1 MNIRKQVILFASLLL
16 AGPARAT
23 LFHSIT
29 GETASVTSAGSLT
42 ENGTTYVGIFKP
54 STPPPSYVH
63 LPWVDTAHAYRG
75 QKSIGFEIDPTPSP
89 VATDTDKTQLR
100 ISHAG
105 ESSDLEFGNTRY
117 LGFAVDIPSAN
128 FQGPSKGAV
137 QLAQWWQ
144 GSPYTPPLSVTIT
157 GATATAANYEVR
169 VYNNTTLGNPSSVP
183 VILSTGTIPFDTW
196 TNFTVMTL
204 MDYTGGGQVKLWQN
218 GSQLVNWTGAVGYD
232 PTTIPYKNPPAG
244 TDNPNTAFDVF
255 FGPYREQQSTT
266 QELFYDEIRWADT
279 FVDAQPAPEPGC
291 LCLPSLMI
299 LSSRRRRRFNVRR
312 WAASPCRA

>member
-1 MNIRKQVILFASLLL
+1 MNPRRVIFICAAMMFAVS
-16 AGPARAT
+16 ARAT

-42 ENGTTYVGIFKP
+42 ENGTTYTGIFKP

-63 LPWVDTAHAYRG
+63 LPWVDTSHAYRG

-89 VATDTDKTQLR
+89 VATDTDKTQIR

-105 ESSDLEFGNTRY
+105 DSSDLVFDNTRY

-128 FQGPSKGAV
+128 FQGPTKGAV

-157 GATATAANYEVR
+157 GSTATAADYEVR
-169 VYNNTTLGNPSSVP
+169 VYNNSTLGNPSSVP
-183 VILSTGTIPFDTW
+183 IILGTGSIPLDTW
-196 TNFTVMTL
+196 TNFTVMSI

-218 GSQLVNWTGAVGYD
+218 GSQLVNWTGTVGYD
-232 PTTIPYKNPPAG
+232 PGTIPYKNPPAG
-244 TDNPNTAFDVF
+244 TDNPNSAFDVF

-266 QELFYDEIRWADT
+266 QEFFFDEIRWADT
-279 FVDAQPAPEPGC
+279 FADAQPAPEPFM
-291 LCLPSLMI
+291 LPALM
-299 LSSRRRRRFNVRR
+299 LGFLDRSGRRR
-312 WAASPCRA
+312 SST